1 MKVEDDKI
9 VEATKEEL
17 FRLWLDREMY
27 MLMSFPD
34 YVDRFKRC
42 GCNVKEGDA

>member
-17 FRLWLDREMY
+17 FRLCLCREMD

-34 YVDRFKRC
+34 YVERFKRC
-42 GCNVKEGDA
+42 GCNVKEGDE